1 MAFSIPH
8 ALYLAA
14 SRFTGPAFAWW
25 QRRALANGKE
35 DPDRRGERWGR
46 TGRQRPEGRLVWFHA
61 ASVGETQSILPLIA
75 RLLDTVPDVQVMVTS
90 TTRSSA
96 RMLARDL
103 PPRAFHQ
110 VAPYDTKG
118 ACRRF
123 LRHWQPNVA
132 VWVESEL
139 WPRMLYEVA
148 RRDVPMLL
156 LNARVSAR
164 TAARWRRFAG
174 TARSLLA
181 PFRQIHVQ
189 EETTLAAMQGVGVTG
204 DRVRLT
210 GALKQDRPALP
221 HDPAVLARLRV
232 ATGDRA
238 VWCAASTHPGEDEVV
253 LAAHARVGGLL
264 ILAPRHADRA
274 DAIAAQVRAAGFAMA
289 RRSRGE
295 VPDAQTDVYL
305 VDTMGEMG
313 LWFRLAPVAFVG
325 GSLTRIGGHNPY
337 EPAQLD
343 TAILHGPHVDN
354 FAEIYTALDAEGGA
368 LEVTGAADL
377 AAAVRRL
384 QAGDHERMAR
394 VAAGVV
400 RRAQGAT
407 EAALQAILEQLAY

>member
-8 ALYLAA
+8 AVYLAV
-14 SRFTGPAFAWW
+14 SRFTGPAFALW
-25 QRRALANGKE
+25 QRRALARGKE
-35 DPDRRGERWGR
+35 DPDRLGERWGR
-46 TGRQRPEGRLVWFHA
+46 SPRERPEGRLVWFHA

-75 RLLDTVPDVQVMVTS
+75 RLLATVPDVQVMVTS

-96 RMLARDL
+96 GMLARDL

-156 LNARVSAR
+156 LNARVSGR
-164 TAARWRRFAG
+164 TAARWRRFSG
-174 TARSLLA
+174 TARALLA

-189 EETTLAAMQGVGVTG
+189 EETTLAAMHGVGVNG

-210 GALKQDRPALP
+210 GALKQDRPALS
-221 HDPAVLARLRV
+221 HDPRALARLRAV
-232 ATGDRA
+232 IGDQQ
-238 VWCAASTHPGEDEVV
+238 VWCAASTHPGEDEAV
-253 LAAHARVGGLL
+253 LAAHARIGGLL
-264 ILAPRHADRA
+264 ILVPRHAERA
-274 DAIAAQVRAAGFAMA
+274 EAIAALIRTAGLTMA
-289 RRSRGE
+289 QRSRGE
-295 VPDAQTDVYL
+295 APDGQTDVYL
-305 VDTMGEMG
+305 ADTMGEMG

-325 GSLTRIGGHNPY
+325 GSLARVGGHNPY

-368 LEVTGAADL
+368 LPVSGAEDL

-384 QAGDHERMAR
+384 QAGEHERVAR
-394 VAAGVV
+394 AAAGVV

-407 EAALQAILEQLAY
+407 EAALQAILEQLTY